1 MLQGRLRA
9 GDDLEDDDV
18 TDNTHVVLPSNVNH
32 DTLAQLNEQGTL
44 SNPVATIDQNDL
56 DSSEESRGGGIQQFD
71 HFTQRTSGLSEK
83 LAKLKVAV
91 TTLGPDRATRNNPNK
106 MRSSTQ
112 RNQEENISRTRC
124 VIGMLCHIRMNHRLL
139 LLVKSAITL
148 DKLVIKCKNVRL

>member
-9 GDDLEDDDV
+9 DDGLDNNDV
-18 TDNTHVVLPSNVNH
+18 TDNTHVVLPANVNH
-32 DTLAQLNEQGTL
+32 DTLAQLNEQRTL

-71 HFTQRTSGLSEK
+71 HFTQRTSDRAEK
-83 LAKLKVAV
+83 IAKLKVIA

-124 VIGMLCHIRMNHRLL
+124 VIWETCCDI
-139 LLVKSAITL
+139 
-148 DKLVIKCKNVRL
+148 